1 MPSKTKHRK
10 GHFKDKDEDD
20 TYKKFS
26 CEGRPKHREC
36 KGQWSSTRK
45 TGHKGEVK
53 WEVKWA
59 PCRKNEAVQFVQEKH
74 GHTYNPVSL
83 KENDTNA
90 EKRHS
95 KKKYAYLQPLSYFV
109 GQPRPK
115 DNPEEMASGKHHTRA
130 QAADRHQNQR
140 HRRQSHTVSP
150 LDGARILHDF
160 HKQTRNAMVQ
170 NQGRDQR
177 AEAWLA
183 QHGATGQAIPPPQDA
198 TPGRRHQRRRH
209 HRSGHER
216 RPEQG
221 PAPPAAFP
229 TSAPMPSEVPQQQ
242 FMTDPKHMSATNQ
255 GKMHAWMDDRPDWN
269 VDDSN
274 SDEDI
279 APPECFARG
288 QTIFSTPG
296 MPLRQDTTG
305 GQQQMPVQHEFESE
319 SGSESESESGS
330 GSGQIPQ
337 PQTMPVG
344 IMSSMGTAVTPVV
357 PPTGDAHGG
366 QQQMLHHD
374 MPQYG
379 QMPQPYSTIPPPE
392 ASAPG
397 PALPPVP
404 VMSSH
409 HAPSEEQR
417 HGRRH
422 HQRSGREFEVG
433 PAQDPQ
439 PLSSMP
445 AGPSITA
452 GMVSPVGMTAPPA
465 IPPTQYPPDG
475 RQHQRHRRGTSGV
488 SHHEQAPLPLTAQQP
503 PRTMRECMASMAEEA
518 KLANPTQSIALRPGP
533 PPPPGMPM
541 PPGCPHPLTQNLHA
555 ELQEASQMPGTRD
568 MQFPMGPPQAG
579 PMAIAAAG
587 AFYMPA
593 PPMNPT
599 MHGPPHPQ
607 STRRAPRQRQQQTPT
622 GMSSRASMAAASA
635 SGTPGPRAVAVRPP
649 TGAVS
654 GPPAMSS
661 NLRRQP
667 PPTSMPPFPGTGPS
681 TPGSMDLARAPPP
694 PVPTPPSLL
703 VEDD

>member
-10 GHFKDKDEDD
+10 GHVKDKVEDD

-45 TGHKGEVK
+45 TCHKGEVK

-74 GHTYNPVSL
+74 GHTYNPDPP
-83 KENDTNA
+83 KGNGTNP

-95 KKKYAYLQPLSYFV
+95 KKKYVYLQPLSYFV

-130 QAADRHQNQR
+130 HAADRHQNQR

-160 HKQTRNAMVQ
+160 HEHTRNDMVQ
-170 NQGRDQR
+170 NQGRHQR
-177 AEAWLA
+177 TEAWLA

-198 TPGRRHQRRRH
+198 TPGRQHQRRRH

-216 RPEQG
+216 RPKQG

-229 TSAPMPSEVPQQQ
+229 TSAPMLSEVPQQQ

-279 APPECFARG
+279 APPPCFAGG
-288 QTIFSTPG
+288 QTILSTPA
-296 MPLRQDTTG
+296 MPLRQGATV
-305 GQQQMPVQHEFESE
+305 GQQQMHDQDESV
-319 SGSESESESGS
+319 SESESE
-330 GSGQIPQ
+330 SGQIPQ
-337 PQTMPVG
+337 PQTMPLG
-344 IMSSMGTAVTPVV
+344 MISPMGTAVPPMV
-357 PPTGDAHGG
+357 PTAQNAHGG
-366 QQQMLHHD
+366 QQQMRHHD
-374 MPQYG
+374 TPQYG
-379 QMPQPYSTIPPPE
+379 QMPQPYETIPPPE

-397 PALPPVP
+397 PALSPVL

-409 HAPSEEQR
+409 QASSEGQR

-422 HQRSGREFEVG
+422 HQRSGRELGAG

-439 PLSSMP
+439 LLSNMPTGPL
-445 AGPSITA
+445 ITA
-452 GMVSPVGMTAPPA
+452 GMESPMGMSMSPG
-465 IPPTQYPPDG
+465 IPSAQDAHSG
-475 RQHQRHRRGTSGV
+475 QHQRHRRGTSGV
-488 SHHEQAPLPLTAQQP
+488 SHYEQASLPLTAQPP

-518 KLANPTQSIALRPGP
+518 MFANPTQNIALRPDP
-533 PPPPGMPM
+533 PPRPGMPM
-541 PPGCPHPLTQNLHA
+541 PPRCPHPLTQNLDLRA
-555 ELQEASQMPGTRD
+555 EEQEASQMPGTQD
-568 MQFPMGPPQAG
+568 MQFRKGPPQAG
-579 PMAIAAAG
+579 TMAIAAAGAGAG

-599 MHGPPHPQ
+599 MPGPPHPQ
-607 STRRAPRQRQQQTPT
+607 STRRAPRQGQQPQPPS
-622 GMSSRASMAAASA
+622 MSPRASMTAASA
-635 SGTPGPRAVAVRPP
+635 AGTPGPRAIAVRPP
-649 TGAVS
+649 PGAPS

-661 NLRRQP
+661 DHRRQP

-703 VEDD
+703 GEDD